1 MGWLRLFL
9 SAFGIV
15 FISEMGDKTQ
25 LTTMLLAG
33 QKPLWVVYVALGSAM
48 ALITTSFVEILIGS
62 TFVARFLSPARIN
75 LLSGIA
81 FTVMG
86 VLLLT
91 KII

>member
-1 MGWLRLFL
+1 MGWFRLFL

-15 FISEMGDKTQ
+15 FLSEMGDKTQ

-62 TFVARFLSPARIN
+62 TLVARFLSPGRIN
-75 LLSGIA
+75 LLSGMA
-81 FTVMG
+81 FTIMG
-86 VLLLT
+86 VLLLV
-91 KII
+91 KIL